1 MTGSSTPR
9 RQGAAVSR
17 WLCTGGTQCDHP
29 ELASRQ
35 CMIHHCICQQ
45 NRTAAN
51 NQIAE
56 DLRHYVMTHF
66 ACTRISVSELERIID
81 RADGQP

>member
-1 MTGSSTPR
+1 
-9 RQGAAVSR
+9 
-17 WLCTGGTQCDHP
+17 
-29 ELASRQ
+29 
-35 CMIHHCICQQ
+35 MIHHCICQQ

-56 DLRHYVMTHF
+56 DLRSYVIDRNPTERVWVG
-66 ACTRISVSELERIID
+66 ALERIID